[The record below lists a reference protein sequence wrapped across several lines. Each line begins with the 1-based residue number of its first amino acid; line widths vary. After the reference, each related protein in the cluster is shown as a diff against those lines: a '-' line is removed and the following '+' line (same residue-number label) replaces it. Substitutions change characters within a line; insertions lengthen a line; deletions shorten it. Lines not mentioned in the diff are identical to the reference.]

1 MSSLTIN
8 VIRNRVWHSISPYTA
23 AQAGDGLTQAQL
35 QQFIA
40 GTFLPSD
47 IQLTRL
53 ANYFQIKVAA

>member
-1 MSSLTIN
+1 MPTLQ
-8 VIRNRVWHSISPYTA
+8 VDKIRRRVWHSISPCTA

-53 ANYFQIKVAA
+53 ARYLGVPL